1 MGIYPAINGKRARRQ
16 VRSVNR
22 IGNNDPYWFTALSF
36 VTLDFDK
43 NPFTMEYTALD
54 TQFLSR
60 EFDLNKAIKAKKDIQ
75 NIAMAQVTQG
85 EALQLSQDRLPQS
98 LVEKVRAVGKTYLTS
113 RRDTD
118 VYAVALA
125 VGTIIKELDNGNTS
139 HVTGPAVAEIM
150 NWLIR

>member
-1 MGIYPAINGKRARRQ
+1 
-16 VRSVNR
+16 
-22 IGNNDPYWFTALSF
+22 
-36 VTLDFDK
+36 
-43 NPFTMEYTALD
+43 MEYTALD